1 MYPFEE
7 GFDAFWAGISQDRN
21 PYLNNEDAED
31 AEAEWDNGW
40 LEAEAEDE
48 END

>member
-1 MYPFEE
+1 MDPFQQGSE
-7 GFDAFWAGISQDRN
+7 AFWNGAEQDDN
-21 PYLNNEDAED
+21 PFDPESDAYTQ
-31 AEAEWDNGW
+31 WDMGW